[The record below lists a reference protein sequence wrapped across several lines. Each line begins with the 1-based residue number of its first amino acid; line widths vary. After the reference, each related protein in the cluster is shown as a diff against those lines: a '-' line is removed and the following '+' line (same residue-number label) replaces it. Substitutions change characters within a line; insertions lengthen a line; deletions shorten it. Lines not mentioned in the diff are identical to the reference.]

1 MTNEKD
7 TPEQRIA
14 HLDLMIDDR
23 TVLLRASQNSLSEL
37 EDAEDDPILVEL
49 LNERKR
55 LLAEQEEAISRRSF
69 SVPTPIPTCSWT
81 VHNGSRRSYENATCG
96 DASIR
101 PALRADDL
109 SPRRD

>member
-1 MTNEKD
+1 VTNEKD

-23 TVLLRASQNSLSEL
+23 TVLLCASQNSLSEL

-55 LLAEQEEAISRRSF
+55 LFAEEEEAS
-69 SVPTPIPTCSWT
+69 
-81 VHNGSRRSYENATCG
+81 
-96 DASIR
+96 
-101 PALRADDL
+101 
-109 SPRRD
+109 